1 MRLGIKKLKLCFIFY
16 SLAFHYLCKSIHIII
31 ITMLHEALSRLVLKH
46 LPYTPNEQQSDLL
59 QRLARFVVGGKDTQ
73 LFLLT
78 GYAGTGKTSLVGALV
93 KTLDE
98 LKFKTVLLAPTGRAA
113 KVFSHYA
120 SHPAY
125 TIHRKIYRQQ
135 RFSPDMRGFLAGN
148 NTHRDTLF
156 IVDEASMI
164 SNTTNEGGYYGSG
177 CLLDDLIEYV
187 YGGEN
192 CRLLL
197 LGDTAQL
204 PPVGQPFSPA
214 LAPERLKALGMEVIS
229 YNLNLVARQD
239 AGSGILYN
247 ATMLRRIMD
256 ECTDSIM
263 PPPQLHFDN
272 FTDVVNLSGEFLIET
287 LSDSYDRVGLED
299 TIVITRSNKRAG
311 IFNQGIRN
319 QILYREEELTA
330 GDMLLVAK
338 NNYYWGKEYKE
349 VDFIANGDVAKVVRV
364 RKTYEMYGF
373 RFADVQLYF
382 PDLEVEL
389 EARILLDTLMSDAPA
404 LSCEQNEAL
413 YTAILEDYAHI
424 TNQRERLQRLKVD
437 PWFNA
442 LQVKYAY
449 GVTCHKAQGG
459 QWRHAYIDMGYID
472 ASALTIDFYRWLY
485 TAITRATEK
494 VYFINIAEPFIAP
507 AAQGE

>member
-1 MRLGIKKLKLCFIFY
+1 
-16 SLAFHYLCKSIHIII
+16 
-31 ITMLHEALSRLVLKH
+31 MLYEALAVH
-46 LPYTPNEQQSDLL
+46 TIGNLPYTPNDQQRELIT
-59 QRLARFVVGGKDTQ
+59 RLARFVLNGKDTD

-93 KTLDE
+93 RTLDS

-113 KVFSHYA
+113 KVFSRYA
-120 SHPAY
+120 AHPAY

-164 SNTTNEGGYYGSG
+164 ANSPSESGYYGSG
-177 CLLDDLIEYV
+177 NLLDDLLEYV

-197 LGDTAQL
+197 LGDVAQL
-204 PPVGQPFSPA
+204 PPVGQAFSPA
-214 LAPERLKALGMEVIS
+214 LAPEVLKAMGMNVIS
-229 YNLNLVARQD
+229 FQLNQVARQD
-239 AGSGILYN
+239 TDSGILFN
-247 ATMLRRIMD
+247 ATRLRHTMS
-256 ECTDSIM
+256 EAQNSIM
-263 PPPQLHFDN
+263 PPPQLRFKG
-272 FTDVVNLSGEFLIET
+272 FPDVVNLSGEYLIET
-287 LSDSYDRVGLED
+287 LSDSFDSVGLDE

-349 VDFIANGDVAKVVRV
+349 VDFIANGDVARVVRV

-373 RFADVQLYF
+373 RFADVQLQF

-389 EARILLDTLMSDAPA
+389 EARILLDTLSSDAPA
-404 LSCEQNEAL
+404 LSREQNEQL
-413 YTAILEDYAHI
+413 YTAILEDYSHI
-424 TNQRERLQRLKVD
+424 STQRERLQRLKAD

-472 ASALTIDFYRWLY
+472 PSALSLDFYRWLY

-494 VYFINIAEPFIAP
+494 VYFINVGEPFIEC
-507 AAQGE
+507 GEHRD